1 VSEDDAVQHG
11 GQGGGRARF
20 FGVQSEWGARLL
32 GVQNGQGMTML
43 ATSARNHS
51 GKAWESS
58 GWHQAIDQCVLP
70 TPACRGLGTH
80 DSQNILPQGQG
91 HVEVH
96 QPHVRHDTQ
105 PLRGLECER
114 GVGHAVPN
122 RVGEQ
127 GKGDEHC
134 QETDGVGEV
143 TSLHA
148 QRRHEQK
155 AATQKQQ
162 QQPLTGKTACSPPM
176 LVRSLKRLNSSRSF
190 TWSRRCCTRTFTL
203 PRNSR
208 TNREPVSGC
217 TVLTTLSWKPTEYAQ
232 NTASTWRA
240 DQRN

>member
-1 VSEDDAVQHG
+1 
-11 GQGGGRARF
+11 
-20 FGVQSEWGARLL
+20 
-32 GVQNGQGMTML
+32 
-43 ATSARNHS
+43 
-51 GKAWESS
+51 
-58 GWHQAIDQCVLP
+58 
-70 TPACRGLGTH
+70 
-80 DSQNILPQGQG
+80 
-91 HVEVH
+91 
-96 QPHVRHDTQ
+96 
-105 PLRGLECER
+105 
-114 GVGHAVPN
+114 
-122 RVGEQ
+122 
-127 GKGDEHC
+127 
-134 QETDGVGEV
+134 VGEV